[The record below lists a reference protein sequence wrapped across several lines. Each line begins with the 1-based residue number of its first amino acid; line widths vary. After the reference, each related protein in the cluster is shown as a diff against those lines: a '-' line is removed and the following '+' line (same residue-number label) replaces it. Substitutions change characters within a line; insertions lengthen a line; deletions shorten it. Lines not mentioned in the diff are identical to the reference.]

1 MSADGLT
8 FLLLNKKVSKEISL
22 RGALCAD
29 SPLRIPL
36 GRGPL
41 WGPRLKGWQKEV
53 SWGVSFQLQNRSIA
67 FWHLIHSNLLFDI
80 IKRCDFGR

>member
-8 FLLLNKKVSKEISL
+8 FLSLNKKVSKEISL

-36 GRGPL
+36 GAGLGPAM
-41 WGPRLKGWQKEV
+41 KGWQNGDG
-53 SWGVSFQLQNRSIA
+53 WGGPNQVQTSSI
-67 FWHLIHSNLLFDI
+67 
-80 IKRCDFGR
+80 DFS